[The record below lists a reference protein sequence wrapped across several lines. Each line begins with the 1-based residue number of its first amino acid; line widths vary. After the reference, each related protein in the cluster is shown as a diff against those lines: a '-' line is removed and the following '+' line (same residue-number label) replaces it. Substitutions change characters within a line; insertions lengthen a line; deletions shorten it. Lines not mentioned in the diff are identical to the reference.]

1 MSDETSKTGSETNQD
16 IDGLLGAAQMT
27 NDDVVGYVKLTDEQR
42 AAQKKRNSAVALSLI
57 AFMALIFT
65 ITVLRLS
72 QNIAAGSAG

>member
-1 MSDETSKTGSETNQD
+1 MSDERPKTGDDTRQNN
-16 IDGLLGAAQMT
+16 DGLLNAAQMT
-27 NDDVVGYVKLTDEQR
+27 NDDVVGYVKLTAEQQ

>member
-1 MSDETSKTGSETNQD
+1 MSDEDKRVGSETEQD
-16 IDGLLGAAQMT
+16 NDSILNAAQMT
-27 NDDVVGYVKLTDEQR
+27 NEDVVGYVALTAEQK
-42 AAQKKRNSAVALSLI
+42 AAQKKRNTAVALSLI